1 MPVKMNP
8 LAVVART
15 PKNNCRE
22 CGYPTCLAFGVA
34 VSATGIDP
42 RCCPHINLV
51 GLEVQGAGVDLV
63 DGARQR
69 DLALVEH
76 LKGKIAGVDFAALAP
91 RLGAS
96 WNEAT
101 PEVMRLSYL
110 GQEVLLSKGAISID
124 NRVPEDPRDQILI
137 YNYVHSGGGP
147 LPEGAW
153 LGLESLP
160 NSIAKVRTLATYCEA
175 PLARLFSEQPPERI
189 IAVAALAGGTL
200 IGNPGATLTF
210 IFPVLPRLPQ
220 QVIFWE
226 EDADDGFPA
235 RVKILFDQRVLD
247 FLDLESLVFSGE
259 RLAERLTALISGAA

>member
-1 MPVKMNP
+1 MNP

-34 VSATGIDP
+34 VAATGIDP
-42 RCCPHINLV
+42 RLCPHINLM
-51 GLEVQGAGVDLV
+51 GLEVQVAGVDLAA
-63 DGARQR
+63 GARQR

-76 LKGKIAGVDFAALAP
+76 LQGKIAAADFAALAP
-91 RLGAS
+91 LLGAT

-101 PEVMRLSYL
+101 PEVMRFAYL
-110 GQEVLLSKGAISID
+110 GQEVLLRKGGISID
-124 NRVPEDPRDQILI
+124 NREPEDPRDQILI
-137 YNYVHSGGGP
+137 YNYVHSGGAPPPSGP
-147 LPEGAW
+147 W

-175 PLARLFSEQPPERI
+175 PLARLFSDHSAERI
-189 IAVAALAGGTL
+189 TRAAALVGGTL
-200 IGNPGATLTF
+200 IANPGATLTF

-226 EDADDGFPA
+226 EDVEDGFPA
-235 RVKILFDQRVLD
+235 RVKILFDQGVLN
-247 FLDLESLVFSGE
+247 FLDIESLVFSGE
-259 RLAERLTALISGAA
+259 RLAERLSALITGTV